1 VSTNYYWLK
10 EPPPKLLELW
20 KKQTDEEQKNDMNPL
35 IHIGHT
41 AAAGCYCNHCG
52 TTFCL
57 GGSRYVHTGPPKYHD
72 SNGDLKPEYRGKIS
86 WENMHSF
93 IEDRNK
99 TVLKACPICGRTTD
113 DEEVIY
119 AYSFSITLDE
129 HYRYLRE
136 LLDKGYGDRPLVIN
150 EYDEAITVKEM
161 LDTIDGAK
169 YHYQNPGRWS

>member
-1 VSTNYYWLK
+1 
-10 EPPPKLLELW
+10 
-20 KKQTDEEQKNDMNPL
+20 MNPL
-35 IHIGHT
+35 RHIGHT

-57 GGSRYVHTGPPKYHD
+57 GGSRYVHMGPPRFHD
-72 SNGDLKPEYRGKIS
+72 DEGNLKPEYSNQLS
-86 WENMHSF
+86 WDSMLPMF
-93 IEDRNK
+93 EDRDK
-99 TVLKACPICGRTTD
+99 VMLKECPICGRAPG
-113 DEEVIY
+113 DEDVIH

-136 LLDKGYGDRPLVIN
+136 LLDKGYGDRPLIIN